1 MDKILKEIYYNP
13 ETGLVGAHALYT
25 KAKSIDPK
33 ITKTQVTQWLK
44 QQETNQIHFNK
55 PLIKH
60 FFPIKSNYKDHIWQC
75 DLMDVSNQAHKNS
88 GVNFL
93 LCVIDIYTRYAWVIA
108 LKNKTNTVCT
118 AALQKILAESGR
130 KPEILMS
137 DNGSEF
143 ISRSWKALLKTN
155 NIEPSYAEPGDHHRQ
170 GIIERFNKT
179 LRTRIEN
186 YKTAYK
192 TERWIDVLD
201 KLVYNYNHTV
211 HSSIGSAPVNADDKK
226 IQQMIE
232 KKEEAARAYLSEFKE
247 GDQVRFVKN
256 KVLFEKGAAPNWT
269 STVYTVKKTQGKR
282 YELDNGKT
290 YLYYQLQ
297 PITKVDTWE
306 PPEQPKIVENIEP
319 KKVRRAL
326 KKEGVEKT
334 NITRTLRSRKPQNLL
349 TTKKGERIIWS

>member
-1 MDKILKEIYYNP
+1 MNTLRDIYYNP
-13 ETGLVGAHALYT
+13 ETGLVGAQALYL
-25 KAKSIDPK
+25 KAKERNPK
-33 ITKTQVTQWLK
+33 IKKSEVAAWLK

-93 LCVIDIYTRYAWVIA
+93 LCVIDIYTRFAWVVP
-108 LKNKTNTVCT
+108 LKNKSNTVCT
-118 AALQKILAESGR
+118 AALQKVLAESNR
-130 KPEILMS
+130 TPEILMS

-143 ISRSWKALLKTN
+143 ISRSWKALLKSN

-211 HSSIGSAPVNADDKK
+211 HSSIGSAPVNPNDKK

-232 KKEEAARAYLSEFKE
+232 KKEDAARAYISEFKE

-269 STVYTVKKTQGKR
+269 STVYKVKSQHGKR
-282 YELDNGKT
+282 YELDNGKK

-297 PITKVDTWE
+297 PVKTVNVWE
-306 PPEQPKIVENIEP
+306 PPAQVTPDENIEP
-319 KKVRRAL
+319 KPVRRAL
-326 KKEGVEKT
+326 KKEGVEKI